1 VITSNNSKS
10 LSNIKIFN
18 RASDLVKSFG
28 GDIGID
34 FGSFGASP
42 NLTCRFVGIFFY
54 SANVGDCRFFVRT
67 FNLLPI

>member
-1 VITSNNSKS
+1 
-10 LSNIKIFN
+10 
-18 RASDLVKSFG
+18 LVKSFG

-54 SANVGDCRFFVRT
+54 SANVGDCRFFVRK